1 MKLLISLLS
10 LLEWKGQQNVISL
23 FYKLLEKCKQ
33 INDERQLNEETFTI
47 TLVRFF
53 FSDYFFRKTKQLF
66 LYLYVIALIA

>member
-53 FSDYFFRKTKQLF
+53 F
-66 LYLYVIALIA
+66 